1 MALVLLLAL
10 GASADAR
17 AQGGT
22 SREPSPLE
30 LAASFARTASS
41 ATRGGDTAAA
51 RGALAELAAELVRAA
66 DALELPAGARRSP
79 VIFTPVST
87 APAAALASAAEELER
102 ASAAAARGE
111 RARAPAALDKACDH
125 LESAQAHDA
134 WITEPGAL
142 LAVLAA
148 ALALLHWLGRR
159 ASWQRVFAVLPVI
172 AWAYFVPTILSN
184 TGIVPRE
191 AGLYQAIK
199 DFVLPSCLVL
209 LIVGADLRAIARL
222 GKPALLLFFGGTFG
236 IVLGAV
242 LSFLALRWMLPTD
255 LGDELPKGLAA
266 LAGSWV
272 GGAANFLAVGAAL
285 DAAPSTLS
293 RLVVVDVV
301 VSYLWMAFLLTLPAR
316 EKQLDAHLGADR
328 TALDDVRRRVENA
341 PEARPRPAETRDLL
355 ALAAV
360 ALVITALARAIAP
373 ALPTFDGALGRSTWV
388 VALVTTAAIA
398 ISFTPLR
405 RLESAGASRLG
416 TALLYLLVAC
426 IGVGASFASFLE
438 APALLALGFV
448 WMGVH
453 ATVLWLLRRWLRAPI
468 FFAAVGS
475 MANVGGPAS
484 APVVAAGFHPALA
497 PVGALLAVL
506 GMILGTYA
514 GLLVG
519 YLLAA
524 LS

>member
-1 MALVLLLAL
+1 M
-10 GASADAR
+10 
-17 AQGGT
+17 
-22 SREPSPLE
+22 
-30 LAASFARTASS
+30 
-41 ATRGGDTAAA
+41 
-51 RGALAELAAELVRAA
+51 
-66 DALELPAGARRSP
+66 
-79 VIFTPVST
+79 
-87 APAAALASAAEELER
+87 
-102 ASAAAARGE
+102 
-111 RARAPAALDKACDH
+111 
-125 LESAQAHDA
+125 ESAHAHDA
-134 WITEPGAL
+134 WITDPTAVLAL
-142 LAVLAA
+142 LAA
-148 ALALLHWLGRR
+148 ALALLHWLGRQP
-159 ASWQRVFAVLPVI
+159 SWQRLFAVLPVI

-184 TGIVPRE
+184 TGLLPRE
-191 AGLYQAIK
+191 AGLYRAIK
-199 DFVLPSCLVL
+199 ELVLPCCLVL
-209 LIVGADLRAIARL
+209 LILGADLRAIARL
-222 GKPALLLFFGGTFG
+222 GKPALFLFLGGTCG

-242 LSFLALRWMLPTD
+242 LSFLAVGWMVPRD
-255 LGDELPKGLAA
+255 LGEELWKGLAA

-285 DAAPSTLS
+285 EVAPSTLS

-316 EKQLDAHLGADR
+316 EKELDARLGADR
-328 TALDDVRRRVENA
+328 RALDEVRRRVEDA

-360 ALVITALARAIAP
+360 ALVVTALARAIAP
-373 ALPTFDGALGRSTWV
+373 ALPTFGGAFGRSTWV
-388 VALVTTAAIA
+388 VALVTTAAIGL
-398 ISFTPLR
+398 SFTPLR

-448 WMGVH
+448 WIGVH
-453 ATVLWLLRRWLRAPI
+453 AAVLWLVRRWLRAPI

-519 YLLAA
+519 QILAA